1 MIEQI
6 QELQRKHEDLQQEN
20 ITLIDTNKESLEQMT
35 EEQIAE
41 NLHEVKTVTK

>member
-6 QELQRKHEDLQQEN
+6 QELQRKHEDLPQEY
-20 ITLIDTNKESLEQMT
+20 ITLIDANKESFKRMT

-41 NLHEVKTVTK
+41 YLHEVKTVTK